1 MAGISFTE
9 GSGVNDSVF
18 GKCQAPIRMFIEKRG
33 EAFEQMSMLKHL
45 FDINDSRHFGETIS
59 SMTAMKGFQPVG
71 ENGEYPADYMQE
83 GHKKVLIN
91 MTWKDSFSLS
101 REIIDD
107 APSWTSGGSPRR
119 LRPATTARASD
130 SALRST
136 PTPCLATPR

>member
-59 SMTAMKGFQPVG
+59 SMTAMQGFQPWAKTVST
-71 ENGEYPADYMQE
+71 PWTTCRRATR
-83 GHKKVLIN
+83 K
-91 MTWKDSFSLS
+91 SLS
-101 REIIDD
+101 
-107 APSWTSGGSPRR
+107 T
-119 LRPATTARASD
+119 
-130 SALRST
+130 
-136 PTPCLATPR
+136 